1 MNLSQHV
8 VIDRDGGLPSSQI
21 HRLAQ
26 DRFNRLW
33 LAGPSGL
40 CCYDGHRV
48 RTTDRRQGL
57 RCAGLRTVAVGADD
71 RVWIGTDLG
80 AEAISLDGKV
90 LPVMPESPWPFGLV
104 SCVATGSGQV
114 WLGTAQGLVQVV
126 APGDAAGLGR
136 HLDIGYVR
144 DLLRLDASRLVAVS
158 AHQGLVLVD
167 DSGSQALALPRGMD
181 PAAVRRVALTPNG
194 GLVVAAA
201 RRVWLFDRHRQALGV
216 GTEVPGLAEVDA
228 VAAQGLQVWVAAGS
242 AVFGY
247 LRDDA
252 GALRLVYQSQAAGK
266 VNDLLIDGW
275 GNVWVATD
283 TAGVARIS
291 GLRDALQRLPLEAAV
306 YVIRPD
312 GAGGLQVGG
321 DGFAAHLQFGQDGP
335 VLLQHA
341 KLPSTVWDMV
351 LDPSDG
357 ACWLATQ
364 AGLYRAAADGLPER
378 WRAGDALLSLP
389 CRVVLPRDGVL
400 WVGTLRGLVR
410 LADGVAEAV
419 TCPDGMSLG
428 YVYNLQVDAEG
439 RLWVGT
445 LGRGLWREGPAG
457 LAPVLGGPLT
467 ANANTY
473 AVAMGPLPGQVLVL
487 QDERIVLLQGDEA
500 PRLLACEYPVAG
512 WAAVWL
518 DRDRVAIGAS
528 DGLRIVD
535 CRKGQVEQ
543 RINALFD
550 PAVWEFTNNRALMRG
565 PDGRLYCGLN
575 GGLVAV
581 DLAALAGFCAPPL
594 VALGQLLWQGA
605 QASQVGPWT
614 EVDPG
619 KWSFEA
625 EVFCAWL
632 LDEQRVRFQFRL
644 TGFEADWSPPTR
656 QAAIRYSSL
665 PPGDYLLQ
673 AQAHS
678 PLTGTGD
685 CVTLLRLRVRA
696 RPLQAL
702 MRAAAAAYDRLFGLH
717 LRNRHLLQRHAELQ
731 AEVLAR
737 RQAESQLEQ
746 HRASL
751 ELQVHERTRELL
763 GARDEAQ
770 RANRAKSEFLSRM
783 SHELRTPLNAI
794 LGFAQL
800 MGIDPTVSSRHRSFV
815 DEMLHAGQHLLALV
829 NDVLDLAQ
837 IEAGAVTLSLQA
849 VQVAQLADECLQMI
863 GPAARTRSI
872 QLAVQIDPALR
883 VIADRTRLRQVL
895 INLLS
900 NAIKYNQV
908 GGWVR
913 VEAGPVEPGKLLLS
927 VVDGGSGI
935 PLERQAELFQPFN
948 RLGAEFGPVEGTGI
962 GLAIVRQL
970 LDLMDGRVGVHSQP
984 GLGSRFWLELPAA
997 VASEARPAAALL
1009 PLPAPLKHAA
1019 TVLYVEDNPANQRIV
1034 AHVIARHPR
1043 LQLLM
1048 AATGQ
1053 EGLALARSQRPQ
1065 LVLLDLQL
1073 PDLDGYAVM
1082 RALRA
1087 DPRTADIPVVAVTA
1101 FAMPSDMLRSEQSSF
1116 AEHMVKPIDIA
1127 GFDRM
1132 LERWLPEVAPAAS
1145 GPVGGADGAGGLTVS
1160 APAR

>member
-1 MNLSQHV
+1 MNLSQHA
-8 VIDRDGGLPSSQI
+8 VIGREGGLPSSQV

-57 RCAGLRTVAVGADD
+57 RCAGLRCVAVSADD

-80 AEAISLDGKV
+80 AEAVGLDGRV
-90 LPVMPESPWPFGLV
+90 LQVMPASTWAFGLV
-104 SCVATGSGQV
+104 SCVATGSGHV
-114 WLGTAQGLVQVV
+114 WLGTAQGLVQVL
-126 APGDAAGLGR
+126 APGEASCLGR

-144 DLLRLDASRLVAVS
+144 DLLRLDATRLVAVS
-158 AHQGLVLVD
+158 AQQGLVLVD
-167 DSGSQALALPRGMD
+167 EAGSRPMALPRGMD
-181 PAAVRRVALTPNG
+181 SASVRRVARAHDG
-194 GLVVAAA
+194 GLVVAAS
-201 RRVWLFDRHRQALGV
+201 RRVWLIDRDSQVLGI
-216 GTEVPGLAEVDA
+216 GTEVPGQAEVDA

-242 AVFGY
+242 TVYGY

-252 GALRLVYQSQAAGK
+252 GALRLIHRSLAAGK

-291 GLRDALQRLPLEAAV
+291 GLRDALQRLPLDAAV
-306 YVIRPD
+306 FVIRPD

-335 VLLQHA
+335 VILQQA

-351 LDPSDG
+351 LDPRDG
-357 ACWLATQ
+357 ACWLATH
-364 AGLYRAAADGLPER
+364 AGLYRAAADGMPER
-378 WRAGDALLSLP
+378 WQADNDLLGLP
-389 CRVVLPRDGVL
+389 CRVVLPRDGAL
-400 WVGTLRGLVR
+400 WVGTLGGLVR
-410 LADGVAEAV
+410 LQDGVAEAV
-419 TCPDGMSLG
+419 CCPAGLSLG
-428 YVYNLQVDAEG
+428 YVYNLRLDSAG
-439 RLWVGT
+439 RLWIGT
-445 LGRGLWREGPAG
+445 LGRGLWREGPTG

-467 ANANTY
+467 ASANTY
-473 AVAMGPLPGQVLVL
+473 AIAMGPLPGQVLVL
-487 QDERIVLLQGDEA
+487 QDERIVLLQGDEP
-500 PRLLACEYPVAG
+500 PRLVASEYPVAG
-512 WAAVWL
+512 WAAEWL

-535 CRKGQVEQ
+535 CRNGAVEQ

-550 PAVWEFTNNRALMRG
+550 PGVWEFTNNRALLRG

-575 GGLVAV
+575 GGLVVV
-581 DLAALAGFCAPPL
+581 DLAALAHFGAPPM
-594 VALGQLLWQGA
+594 VALGQLQWQGA
-605 QASQVGPWT
+605 QATPMGAWT

-619 KWSFEA
+619 KWAFEA

-632 LDEQRVRFQFRL
+632 LDEQRVSCQFRL
-644 TGFEADWSPPTR
+644 TGFEAEWSPPTR

-678 PLTGTGD
+678 PLTGPGD

-702 MRAAAAAYDRLFGLH
+702 MRAAAATCDRLFGLH

-737 RQAESQLEQ
+737 REAESQLEQ

-751 ELQVHERTRELL
+751 ELQVHERTRELV

-800 MGIDPTVSSRHRSFV
+800 MGLDPAVNDRHRSFI

-837 IEAGAVTLSLQA
+837 VEAGAVALSLQP
-849 VQVAQLADECLQMI
+849 VRVAQLVDECLQMI

-872 QLAVQIDPALR
+872 RLAAQIDPDLQ

-900 NAIKYNQV
+900 NAVKYNQV
-908 GGWVR
+908 SGWVR
-913 VEAGPVEPGKLLLS
+913 VEAGPVEPAQLLLS
-927 VVDGGSGI
+927 VVDGGCGI
-935 PLERQAELFQPFN
+935 APERQLELFQPFN

-970 LDLMDGRVGVHSQP
+970 IDLMGGRVGVHSQP
-984 GLGSRFWLELPAA
+984 GLGSRFWLALPAA
-997 VASEARPAAALL
+997 AAAVKAVPATVAA
-1009 PLPAPLKHAA
+1009 PLPAPRQRAA

-1048 AATGQ
+1048 AATGLD
-1053 EGLALARSQRPQ
+1053 GLALARSQRPQ

-1073 PDLDGYAVM
+1073 PDMDGHAVM
-1082 RALRA
+1082 RALRDDA
-1087 DPRTADIPVVAVTA
+1087 RTAAIPVVAVTA
-1101 FAMPSDMLRSEQSSF
+1101 FAMPGDLLRSQQSNF
-1116 AEHMVKPIDIA
+1116 VEHLAKPIDIA

-1132 LERWLPEVAPAAS
+1132 LERWLPGPDAP
-1145 GPVGGADGAGGLTVS
+1145 GPGGGAADQALS
-1160 APAR
+1160 APAG